1 MFNGFLTLIYWN
13 LVRGRKCYMH
23 CNNKDKCNDD
33 KHDSDTNPSEDHG
46 DGHGGHGD
54 SVRTEITFSL
64 ILGLLSFLL

>member
-1 MFNGFLTLIYWN
+1 
-13 LVRGRKCYMH
+13 MH

-46 DGHGGHGD
+46 DGHGGHGG

-64 ILGLLSFLL
+64 IMGLLSFLL